1 MTALPK
7 GPPLTADSE
16 HQATPGAPILDDAEA
31 ARRLLALTYLQA
43 DLTESGI
50 QSTLARNHRL
60 ILRYSESA
68 LPPPSGQT
76 DPRLYI
82 FLPDGTCTATTDCTS
97 YLLDDGHAIPTA
109 DPAAAAALI
118 QAHRPAATRT

>member
-1 MTALPK
+1 
-7 GPPLTADSE
+7 LTADSE

-43 DLTESGI
+43 ALIESGI

-60 ILRYSESA
+60 ILRYSEKA
-68 LPPPSGQT
+68 PLEPSGQT
-76 DPRLYI
+76 DPRLHI
-82 FLPDGTCTATTDCTS
+82 FLPDETRTVTTDGTS
-97 YLLDDGHAIPTA
+97 YLLDDGHAIPAA

-118 QAHRPAATRT
+118 QAHQPAPTRT

>member
-1 MTALPK
+1 MTARPK

-16 HQATPGAPILDDAEA
+16 HQATPGAPILDDTEA

-43 DLTESGI
+43 ALTESGL

-60 ILRYSESA
+60 ILRYSEKA
-68 LPPPSGQT
+68 PLEPSGQT

-82 FLPDGTCTATTDCTS
+82 FLPEETRTTTTDGTS
-97 YLLDDGHAIPTA
+97 YLLDNGHAIPAA
-109 DPAAAAALI
+109 DPAAAAILI
-118 QAHRPAATRT
+118 QAHQPAPTRT

>member
-1 MTALPK
+1 LTPDTA
-7 GPPLTADSE
+7 

-43 DLTESGI
+43 ALTESGV
-50 QSTLARNHRL
+50 QTTLARNHRL
-60 ILRYSESA
+60 ILRSSEKA
-68 LPPPSGQT
+68 PLEPSGQT

-82 FLPDGTCTATTDCTS
+82 FLPDGTRTATTDGTS
-97 YLLDDGHAIPTA
+97 YLLDNGHAIPAA

-118 QAHRPAATRT
+118 QARRPAATRT